1 MIVTVIKRPR
11 CKSCDSDDN
20 FRSNIEY
27 SLHLDS
33 TIVDN
38 RLWFWDGNTG
48 YYTDN
53 ILKKINNIYVSKNA
67 RYEVNSVSDSITGI
81 TSSL

>member
-1 MIVTVIKRPR
+1 MIVTVFKRPR

-27 SLHLDS
+27 TLQLDP

-53 ILKKINNIYVSKNA
+53 IFKKIDNIYVSKNA
-67 RYEVNSVSDSITGI
+67 KYEVTDISISTYELTNTI
-81 TSSL
+81 